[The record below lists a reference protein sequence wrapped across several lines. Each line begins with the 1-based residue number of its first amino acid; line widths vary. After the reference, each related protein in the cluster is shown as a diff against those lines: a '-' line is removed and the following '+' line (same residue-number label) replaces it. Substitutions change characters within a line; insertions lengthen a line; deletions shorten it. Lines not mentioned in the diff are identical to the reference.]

1 MSSELLEKLK
11 QSQKNAKKSIKEKL
25 NPNSH
30 FLNLTDEEVAL
41 ILALRA
47 KNLRISQN
55 KKQKEFSNQANL
67 SSPTTYS
74 NFEQTG
80 LISIVNFIKVMRNF
94 GRLNELEK
102 LMQPTVAQKIDDLQ
116 NEQKHRVRY

>member
-11 QSQKNAKKSIKEKL
+11 QSQKNIKKSVKEKL
-25 NPNSH
+25 NPNSP

-41 ILALRA
+41 VLALRA

-55 KKQKEFSNQANL
+55 KKQKEFSNKANL

-94 GRLNELEK
+94 GRLNELEE
-102 LMQPTVAQKIDDLQ
+102 LMQPTIAQKIDDLQ
-116 NEQKHRVRY
+116 KEKKHRVRY